1 MSQALSLLPELW
13 PIVISFLAN
22 PSVTGEMP
30 FSSRSYRSSK
40 WTLQCTRAIRTTC
53 LVSRFHYQ
61 IANPFRFAILSF
73 VVSEMDLEQKI
84 PTLKQLALLLDEQPH
99 VLKWVQKLFMGKQPS
114 IRPTGQLDDHAI
126 RMQEYS
132 ALVSRLHSLFQR
144 MSNLKALHLI
154 YMPITLPIH
163 VKILQSQTLKEL
175 HLEGIS
181 FPDPV
186 SIPSVGE
193 FKAEGLNLEVF
204 KWASPMTGRAE
215 EAAVA
220 LIARLQNVV
229 EMQCWT
235 RDGATVPSIIE
246 RRLPNQVFQ
255 SLHALII
262 TVPPGD
268 SAAEGFMHLG
278 LRSPNLKSLQLHR
291 SYEETPRQLADRL
304 EARGIGTQHFSSIQI
319 FKGPLPL
326 AVVFGKGR
334 PIREFWIDGEVS
346 PYEPQ
351 DETSTVDDLALLES
365 KADITY
371 LYLGVPK
378 WNENDFV
385 IVGER
390 FPLLET
396 FTYFQ
401 SGGTNQSVLID
412 WPESRETSLRMLRH
426 VKRLGL
432 SILGVQIV
440 DITSGPVPAGL
451 KYSQAVENLSQ
462 SNPALEYFWIS
473 GLGSWTRGSGWSMM
487 PE

>member
-1 MSQALSLLPELW
+1 MSQILSLLPELW
-13 PIVISFLAN
+13 PLVISFLAN

-40 WTLQCTRAIRTTC
+40 WTLQSTRAIRTIC

-61 IANPFRFAILSF
+61 IANPFRFAIISF
-73 VVSEMDLEQKI
+73 VISEMDLDQKL
-84 PTLKQLALLLDEQPH
+84 PTLKQLVLLLEEQPH
-99 VLKWVQKLFMGKQPS
+99 MTKWVQKLYMGKQPS
-114 IRPTGQLDDHAI
+114 IRPSGQHDDHAT

-144 MSNLKALHLI
+144 MPNLKALYLI
-154 YMPITLPIH
+154 YMPITPSIH
-163 VKILQSQTLKEL
+163 ARILQSQTLREL
-175 HLEGIS
+175 YLEGVS

-193 FKAEGLNLEVF
+193 FEAEGLNLEVF
-204 KWASPMTGRAE
+204 NWASPMTRQAE

-220 LIARLQNVV
+220 LIARLQNVM
-229 EMQCWT
+229 EMQLWT
-235 RDGATVPSIIE
+235 REGTTVPSIVE
-246 RRLPNQVFQ
+246 RRIPSQVFQ
-255 SLHALII
+255 SLHTLTI
-262 TVPPGD
+262 TIPPGN
-268 SAAEGFMHLG
+268 SAAEGFLHLG
-278 LRSPNLKSLQLHR
+278 LRSPSLKSLQLHR
-291 SYEETPRQLADRL
+291 SYQETPRQLANRL

-334 PIREFWIDGEVS
+334 PIREFWIDGEVM

-351 DETSTVDDLALLES
+351 DGTSTVDDLARLQS

-385 IVGER
+385 ILGER

-396 FTYFQ
+396 FTYFD
-401 SGGTNQSVLID
+401 SGVTNQSVLI
-412 WPESRETSLRMLRH
+412 
-426 VKRLGL
+426 VRL
-432 SILGVQIV
+432 V
-440 DITSGPVPAGL
+440 
-451 KYSQAVENLSQ
+451 Y
-462 SNPALEYFWIS
+462 
-473 GLGSWTRGSGWSMM
+473 
-487 PE
+487 